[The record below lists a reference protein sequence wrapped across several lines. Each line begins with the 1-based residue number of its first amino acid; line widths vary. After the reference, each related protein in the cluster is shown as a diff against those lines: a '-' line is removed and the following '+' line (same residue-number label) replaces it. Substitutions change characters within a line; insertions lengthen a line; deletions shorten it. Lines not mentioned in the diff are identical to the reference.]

1 MYNHIL
7 VPVDGSSTSDLAVQ
21 EAIKL
26 AKDQQQT
33 QLRFVHVVEEARV
46 FWYGEGYSDIV
57 SLQTSLRE
65 AGKNILGKAETLAQQ
80 AGVTSQTKL
89 LDADGERTA
98 RVIVEEAQS
107 WPADVVVMGTHGRR
121 GFDHLIFG
129 SVAEGVVRIAPMP
142 ILLIRGA
149 KKVG

>member
-21 EAIKL
+21 EAIKM

-46 FWYGEGYSDIV
+46 FWYSEGYFDIT
-57 SLQTSLRE
+57 SLQASLRE

-89 LDADGERTA
+89 LEADGERTA
-98 RVIVEEAQS
+98 RVIVEEAES
-107 WPADVVVMGTHGRR
+107 WPSDVIVMGTHGRR

-149 KKVG
+149 KKAG

>member
-7 VPVDGSSTSDLAVQ
+7 VPVDGSSTSDLAVR
-21 EAIKL
+21 EAIKM

-33 QLRFVHVVEEARV
+33 QLHFVHVIEEARV
-46 FWYGEGYSDIV
+46 FWYSEGYFDIS
-57 SLQTSLRE
+57 SLQASLRE
-65 AGKNILGKAETLAQQ
+65 AGKNILSKAEAQAQQ
-80 AGVTSQTKL
+80 AGIASQAKL

-98 RVIVEEAQS
+98 RVIVEEAQN
-107 WPADVVVMGTHGRR
+107 WPADVIVMGTHGRR

-142 ILLIRGA
+142 ILLIREA
-149 KKVG
+149 KKTA